1 MIFKKYKKQLVIS
14 SILILLPIVFGLIMW
29 DQLPDTMTTHWGA
42 DGQADGFSSKA
53 FAIFFLSLF
62 LLGMHLF
69 CVWITDL
76 TNRGN
81 EQNFKVMNMIFWIM
95 PVISFMSNGMV
106 YAIAM
111 GKVWDMNAL
120 MPILMGLMFTI
131 IGNYLPRCRQNTT
144 IGIKVIW
151 ALNNEENWNA
161 THRFAGKLWVAAGLV
176 SMMTV
181 LLPMKI
187 GYPIMFIALI
197 GAGGGATLYSYLY
210 YRKQLKAGTAVPTKE
225 VKMDPTMK
233 KISRIARTV
242 VLAILIG
249 VGIMLFTGSIEYDF
263 RDDALVMDAT
273 FSSPITVR
281 YENIEALELREGN
294 VDGARIGGFG
304 SFRLLLGFFEN
315 EEFGTYN
322 RYTYYKNESCIVA
335 TVKGKILVF
344 SGEDAEETREIYNTL
359 LSKIG

>member
-1 MIFKKYKKQLVIS
+1 MFKKYKKQLIIS
-14 SILILLPIVFGLIMW
+14 SILILLPIVFGLLMW
-29 DQLPDTMTTHWGA
+29 DRLPDTMTTHWGA
-42 DGQADGFSSKA
+42 DGQADGYSSKG
-53 FAIFFLSLF
+53 FAIFFLPLF

-81 EQNFKVMNMIFWIM
+81 EQDFKVMTMIFWIM
-95 PVISFMSNGMV
+95 PIISFMSNGMV

-131 IGNYLPRCRQNTT
+131 VGNYLPKCRQNTT

-161 THRFAGKLWVAAGLV
+161 THRFAGKLWFVSGLITLF
-176 SMMTV
+176 SAF
-181 LLPMKI
+181 LPIKI

-249 VGIMLFTGSIEYDF
+249 VGIMLFSGSIEYDF
-263 RDDALVMDAT
+263 REDALVMDAT
-273 FSSPITVR
+273 FYSPITVR
-281 YENIEALELREGN
+281 YENIEAIELREGN
-294 VDGARIGGFG
+294 VDGTRVGGYG

-344 SGEDAEETREIYNTL
+344 SGENTEETREIYNTL

>member
-1 MIFKKYKKQLVIS
+1 MFKKYKKQLIIS
-14 SILILLPIVFGLIMW
+14 SILILLPIVFGLLMW
-29 DQLPDTMTTHWGA
+29 NQLPDTMTTHWGV
-42 DGQADGFSSKA
+42 DGQADGFSPKA
-53 FAIFFLSLF
+53 FAIFFLPLF

-81 EQNFKVMNMIFWIM
+81 DQDFKVMNMIFWIM

-111 GKVWDMNAL
+111 GKVWEMNAM
-120 MPILMGLMFTI
+120 MPILMGLIFTI
-131 IGNYLPRCRQNTT
+131 VGNYLPKCRQNTT

-161 THRFAGKLWVAAGLV
+161 THRFAGKLWFVSGLITLF
-176 SMMTV
+176 SAF
-181 LLPMKI
+181 LPMKI
-187 GYPIMFIALI
+187 GYPIMFMALI

-210 YRKQLKAGTAVPTKE
+210 YKKQVKAGTAVPTRDIP
-225 VKMDPTMK
+225 VDPKLKT
-233 KISRIARTV
+233 INRIIW
-242 VLAILIG
+242 AIVI
-249 VGIMLFTGSIEYDF
+249 VIMLGTGFLLFTGSIQYDF
-263 RDDALVMDAT
+263 REDALVMDAT
-273 FSSPITVR
+273 FSSPITLR
-281 YENIEALELREGN
+281 YEQIEDIEYREGN
-294 VDGARIGGFG
+294 VDGTRIGGFG

-335 TVKGKILVF
+335 TVKGKTLVF
-344 SGEDAEETREIYNTL
+344 SGENAEETREIYNNL

>member
-1 MIFKKYKKQLVIS
+1 MFKKYKKQLIIS

-42 DGQADGFSSKA
+42 DGQADGYSSKG
-53 FAIFFLSLF
+53 FAIFFLPLF
-62 LLGMHLF
+62 LLGMHML
-69 CVWITDL
+69 CVWVTDL

-81 EQNFKVMNMIFWIM
+81 DQDFKVMNMIFWIM

-131 IGNYLPRCRQNTT
+131 IGNYLPKCRQNTT
-144 IGIKVIW
+144 IGIKVVW

-161 THRFAGKLWVAAGLV
+161 THRFAGKLWFVSGLITLF
-176 SMMTV
+176 SAF
-181 LLPMKI
+181 LPMKI
-187 GYPIMFIALI
+187 GYPIMFLALI
-197 GAGGGATLYSYLY
+197 GACAGSTLYSYLY
-210 YRKQLKAGTAVPTKE
+210 YKKQLKAGTAVPTRDIP
-225 VKMDPTMK
+225 VDPKLKT
-233 KISRIARTV
+233 INRIIW
-242 VLAILIG
+242 AIVIAIMIG
-249 VGIMLFTGSIEYDF
+249 TALLMFTGSIEYDF
-263 RDDALVMDAT
+263 QDDRLVMDAT
-273 FSSPITVR
+273 FSTPITVR
-281 YENIEALELREGN
+281 YENIEAIELREEN
-294 VDGARIGGFG
+294 VDGTRIGGFG

-335 TVKGKILVF
+335 TVKGKTLVF
-344 SGEDAEETREIYNTL
+344 SGENANETQELYQEL
-359 LSKIG
+359 LRRIG